1 MKIRVKNPV
10 VDDWTTVPGWNGAKQ
25 EYRDLDCERWIR
37 ENGIREAGRENGKQE
52 FPRSDAGQ
60 PDEMYMK
67 ILDWVNK
74 RGKACHADVSR
85 YLAQQRHTLEIEA
98 KEGMAPIRHK
108 VEGLRE
114 QGVVELIDQGEKDR
128 SILTQKEREA
138 RDAWAALAAFRA
150 KANLER
156 VAEYNERD
164 TWYWWLVGI
173 IAIEAVANAMMLAGV
188 HEYGLLGA
196 LAIMLAIGVV
206 NAGIL
211 GWVIGEGW
219 RQTNS
224 AGLLRKLRGWMV
236 VAVGSTGMILWN
248 LLVGHF
254 RDSMLAVVTKATLG
268 ASPLGELLT
277 DDTIERFLNGP
288 LGLEGMQS
296 WVLAAI
302 GVGCCVFAASKWL
315 KRDDVYPGYGAVHR
329 AATEHNEEY
338 MREIAQRRNDLNS
351 VYTTY
356 IDKIRDERD
365 QVQNKKGNHVL
376 ITKTAEGIVRQFPMQ
391 LRQYQHNL
399 DFILAAY
406 RSENEK
412 ARTTD
417 SPKFFAEKFT
427 IDQDM
432 LEPPVWEGI
441 PKSDYDDDW
450 DGFHEA
456 ESAVREAYRK
466 TQAGYPT
473 LEDLMEGESAR
484 ERLRQ

>member
-1 MKIRVKNPV
+1 MKIRVRNPV
-10 VDDWTTVPGWNGAKQ
+10 VDEWTTVPGWNGAKQ
-25 EYRDLDCERWIR
+25 EYVDLDCERWIR

-52 FPRSDAGQ
+52 FPRPDAEQ
-60 PDEMYMK
+60 PDEMFMK

-74 RGKACHADVSR
+74 RGKACHADVSK
-85 YLAQQRHTLEIEA
+85 YLVQQRYTLEIEA
-98 KEGMAPIRHK
+98 KEGVAPIRHK
-108 VEGLRE
+108 VEGLRD
-114 QGVVELIDQGEKDR
+114 QGVVELTDQGEKDR

-156 VAEYNERD
+156 VAEYN
-164 TWYWWLVGI
+164 
-173 IAIEAVANAMMLAGV
+173 AMMLAGV
-188 HEYGLLGA
+188 NEYGLLGA

-211 GWVIGEGW
+211 GWVTGEGW

-224 AGLLRKLRGWMV
+224 VGLLRKLRGWLV
-236 VAVGSTGMILWN
+236 VAVGVTGMSLWN

-268 ASPLGELLT
+268 ASSLGELLA

-296 WVLAAI
+296 WVLAVI

-315 KRDDVYPGYGAVHR
+315 KRDDAYPGYGAVHR

-338 MREIAQRRNDLNS
+338 KGEIAQRRNDLNS

-356 IDKIRDERD
+356 IEKIRDERE

-456 ESAVREAYRK
+456 ESAIREAYRK
-466 TQAGYPT
+466 
-473 LEDLMEGESAR
+473 
-484 ERLRQ
+484 